1 MTTECQ
7 RIDTHW
13 RIPDSLWER
22 LDPLLPRRK
31 RRRTHAGRKPLEWRQ
46 VLDGIFYVLRT
57 GCQWKAAPRE
67 FGSGSSLHRYF
78 QFLVRKGIFAT
89 IWRMAL
95 EEYDELEGIQWEWQS
110 IDGTMTKAPL
120 GGGKKLARI
129 PRIEPNRG
137 RSGRCLPMATESPW
151 ASSSAVP
158 IRMTSVWSRRRWKAY
173 SWSDRNRRR
182 ARSNIFARIK
192 DMTFRTSEN

>member
-46 VLDGIFYVLRT
+46 VIDGIFYVLRT

-67 FGSGSSLHRYF
+67 FGSGSSLHRYC
-78 QFLVRKGIFAT
+78 QFLVAKEIFARL
-89 IWRMAL
+89 WQMAL
-95 EEYDELEGIQWEWQS
+95 EEYDDLAGIQWEWQS

-120 GGGKKLARI
+120 GGGK
-129 PRIEPNRG
+129 NRPQSHG
-137 RSGRCLPMATESPW
+137 SREVGNQ
-151 ASSSAVP
+151 AVVAYRWRRHP
-158 IRMTSVWSRRRWKAY
+158 VGRRRQRCQYA
-173 SWSDRNRRR
+173 
-182 ARSNIFARIK
+182 
-192 DMTFRTSEN
+192 